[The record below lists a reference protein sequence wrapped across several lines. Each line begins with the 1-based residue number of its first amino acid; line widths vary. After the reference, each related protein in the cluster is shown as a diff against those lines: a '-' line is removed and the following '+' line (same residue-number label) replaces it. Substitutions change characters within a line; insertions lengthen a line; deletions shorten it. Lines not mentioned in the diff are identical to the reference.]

1 MVNETRTKIEPA
13 ILQEILQWMKT
24 DLVFEAEATVCLKLS
39 ENAEIKEINQ
49 KYRGKNALT
58 DVLSF
63 PCQIPN
69 IPFKGDIIIN
79 TAVADQQKGNHTL
92 EKEIAILF
100 IHGLLHLAGMD
111 HIRKKDQAKM
121 HLFELKYQ
129 DMLNKTHSLSET

>member
-1 MVNETRTKIEPA
+1 LNT
-13 ILQEILQWMKT
+13 ILRWMKEDLIFET
-24 DLVFEAEATVCLKLS
+24 DATVCLKLS
-39 ENAEIKEINQ
+39 KNSEIKDINQ

-79 TAVADQQKGNHTL
+79 TAVADLQRANHTL

-121 HLFELKYQ
+121 QLFELKYL
-129 DMLNKTHSLSET
+129 DMLNKTAYIPKV